1 MSTVEHQNEISNLK
15 ATIHKLNDSIRQM
28 TLEIERLKKFSVP
41 DFIEGFNVQQQNNVS
56 FRQLMKAL
64 QQAKLVIQ
72 KISEKTVEPAVVIP
86 AVQPSEAAVPSEK

>member
-41 DFIEGFNVQQQNNVS
+41 DFIEGFNV
-56 FRQLMKAL
+56 
-64 QQAKLVIQ
+64 
-72 KISEKTVEPAVVIP
+72 
-86 AVQPSEAAVPSEK
+86 